1 MVCDGRYFVTPI
13 LGVIASSKLT
23 SSPYNG
29 YVFGGWNGTANVN
42 TIIKFNFG
50 TETASTLVS
59 TLTSARAS
67 VGTGFNNNGV
77 AGYAFAGGGTTNETM
92 DKLTYA
98 TETCASSTAGP
109 AGQGRNYGGGID
121 NTATASYAAG
131 GEASS
136 PLTYY
141 SNYLKFTFS
150 NATWSTGGNQQ
161 LETNSRTGNENGST
175 AGYHWANVSSSFT
188 TARKVTFSNDSWSNS
203 FTTGRIDY
211 GGKAPSNGTTASYQ
225 FGGMDG
231 GTGFL
236 RTAITKVTLGT
247 ESVSTLSATLSTAR
261 RLVGGVSDWQ
271 NAAYSLGG
279 TDVTNSTNIIQK
291 LVFSGETISTL
302 AATLPYSVY
311 CYSAASNHA

>member
-1 MVCDGRYFVTPI
+1 MTPI

-23 SSPYNG
+23 ASPYNG
-29 YVFGGWNGTANVN
+29 YMFGGYNGTTSVN

-50 TETASTLVS
+50 TDTATTLVA
-59 TLTSARAS
+59 TLTTARGA
-67 VGTGFNNNGV
+67 VGVGFNNNGI
-77 AGYAFAGGGTTNETM
+77 AGYAFAGTTGLTETM

-98 TETCASSTAGP
+98 TDTKSVSTNGP
-109 AGQGRNYGGGID
+109 SNQGRNYGGAID
-121 NTATASYAAG
+121 NTATAGYVAG
-131 GEASS
+131 GESSS

-141 SNYLKFTFS
+141 SNFLKFTFS
-150 NATWSTGGNQQ
+150 NATWSTGANSN

-175 AGYHWANVSSSFT
+175 AGYHWANVSSAYT
-188 TARKVTFSNDSWSNS
+188 TARKITFSSDTWSNS
-203 FTTGRIDY
+203 FTTDRIDY

-231 GTGFL
+231 GTGL
-236 RTAITKVTLGT
+236 VRNTITKVALGT
-247 ESVSTLSATLSTAR
+247 ESVSTLGAVLSTAR

-279 TDVTNSTNIIQK
+279 VETTNTINVIQK

-302 AATLPYSVY
+302 AATLPYTVYAYSV
-311 CYSAASNHA
+311 ASNHA